1 MPVSPEHQH
10 LLTRLARY
18 TPADGNEAAMLSEMY
33 RFVETNE
40 RAFDPTFP
48 PGHITGS
55 AWIVDGASALL
66 THHRKL
72 NQWFQLGGHLE
83 PGETAADGALRE
95 AREES
100 GLTRVEGPLLGGH
113 IFDVDVHLIPA
124 RGDMPAHYHYD
135 VRFLFSADAN
145 EPLVVSA
152 ESHTL
157 AWVAL
162 SDAARYNDS
171 ESILRMV
178 RKSLA
183 KN

>member
-1 MPVSPEHQH
+1 MHSPEHQH

-18 TPADGNEAAMLSEMY
+18 TSADGNE
-33 RFVETNE
+33 FVMVFETYHFANLHE

-48 PGHITGS
+48 PGHITAS
-55 AWIVDGASALL
+55 AWIVSGDAVLL

-72 NQWFQLGGHLE
+72 NRWFQLGGHLE

-100 GLTRVEGPLLGGH
+100 GLTRVEGPLLDGRV
-113 IFDVDVHLIPA
+113 FDVDVHLIPA
-124 RGDMPAHYHYD
+124 RGDMPTHYHYD
-135 VRFLFSADAN
+135 VRFLFSADAS

-157 AWVAL
+157 AWVPLAE
-162 SDAARYNDS
+162 AARYNDS
-171 ESILRMV
+171 ESVLRMV
-178 RKSLA
+178 RKTLQ
-183 KN
+183 KR

>member
-1 MPVSPEHQH
+1 M
-10 LLTRLARY
+10 LAE
-18 TPADGNEAAMLSEMY
+18 TI
-33 RFVETNE
+33 RFVEAHD
-40 RAFDPTFP
+40 RAFDPAFP

-55 AWIVDGASALL
+55 AWIVSGDAVLL

-72 NQWFQLGGHLE
+72 DKWFQLGGHLE

-100 GLTRVEGPLLGGH
+100 GLAHVEGPLADGCV
-113 IFDVDVHLIPA
+113 FDVDVHLIPA
-124 RGDMPAHYHYD
+124 RGEMPAHYHYD
-135 VRFLFSADAN
+135 VRFLFSADAAA
-145 EPLVVSA
+145 PLVISA

-157 AWVAL
+157 AWVPLVA
-162 SDAARYNDS
+162 AARYNDS

-178 RKSLA
+178 RKTQA